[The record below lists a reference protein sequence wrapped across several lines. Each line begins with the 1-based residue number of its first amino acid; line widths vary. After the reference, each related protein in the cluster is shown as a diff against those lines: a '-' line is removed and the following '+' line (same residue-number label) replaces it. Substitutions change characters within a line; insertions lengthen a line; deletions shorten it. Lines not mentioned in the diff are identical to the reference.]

1 MFSRGEDP
9 QPPWSTSLA
18 TNNLRDLRQSLL
30 ECNSV
35 KTRENAD
42 SQCFRSEQLVHAA
55 GDMQTRERR
64 NSLAGCSCRW
74 DGNKPAHRR
83 QRPALQNRALRVT
96 HGWCCRGGLS
106 ICWRDSSIMHRLARP
121 ASYVLKSGTPFSGD
135 HFRPIAILYDCHDC
149 CCMTTYNEQKW
160 ATFFLTPSDRHQM
173 PKVVN

>member
-1 MFSRGEDP
+1 MRIHSASEV
-9 QPPWSTSLA
+9 
-18 TNNLRDLRQSLL
+18 
-30 ECNSV
+30 NSWYMP
-35 KTRENAD
+35 
-42 SQCFRSEQLVHAA
+42 A

-74 DGNKPAHRR
+74 DGNKRAHRR

-121 ASYVLKSGTPFSGD
+121 ASYVLKSATAIFWPQFPTNCHS
-135 HFRPIAILYDCHDC
+135 FTTATIVVVWQPIMNKMSHL
-149 CCMTTYNEQKW
+149 
-160 ATFFLTPSDRHQM
+160 FLTPSDGHQM